1 MLLVRNFVEDF
12 LEISEDDYFRDELT
26 SKLYR
31 MIDADS
37 STLSMVEELV
47 WSWLTENG
55 FVRLG
60 ALQRELLWTY

>member
-1 MLLVRNFVEDF
+1 
-12 LEISEDDYFRDELT
+12 
-26 SKLYR
+26 

-37 STLSMVEELV
+37 STLSMVEELI
-47 WSWLTENG
+47 WSWLSENG